1 MIVPHRLL
9 PLLKEAEDAAATGG
23 IVAALPVL
31 RQMTKDE
38 FATVLGGVSAEF
50 AALRATLP
58 IYPSPEIQRAWTG
71 NTDTLLLQ
79 KTALFSH
86 VCERFSARLRGRPL
100 ADARILDYGC
110 GWGRLTRQMLYFSD
124 PASLFGVD
132 PWHKSL
138 EQCETLRV
146 PGTILQ
152 IDYRPQSLPED
163 VRDIHL
169 SFAFSV
175 MTHIGESN
183 TEEILRAVRQS
194 TAPNGLFVFTIRPRE
209 YWAPRTSVLGEA
221 GVAEM
226 LHDHDEKG
234 VAFLPSGETRNAGS
248 ADYGESSFT
257 VEAIAALAAE
267 TGWRFAGTEWLLI
280 DPYQLIVCLQRAS

>member
-1 MIVPHRLL
+1 MLVPHRLL

-23 IVAALPVL
+23 IVAELPVL

-110 GWGRLTRQMLYFSD
+110 GWGPVFVKEVVRRFHA
-124 PASLFGVD
+124 ASLISGTLISVSGLSKTGPAGGV
-132 PWHKSL
+132 
-138 EQCETLRV
+138 C
-146 PGTILQ
+146 
-152 IDYRPQSLPED
+152 
-163 VRDIHL
+163 
-169 SFAFSV
+169 
-175 MTHIGESN
+175 
-183 TEEILRAVRQS
+183 
-194 TAPNGLFVFTIRPRE
+194 
-209 YWAPRTSVLGEA
+209 
-221 GVAEM
+221 
-226 LHDHDEKG
+226 
-234 VAFLPSGETRNAGS
+234 
-248 ADYGESSFT
+248 
-257 VEAIAALAAE
+257 
-267 TGWRFAGTEWLLI
+267 
-280 DPYQLIVCLQRAS
+280 QRS